1 MSKLIVSILL
11 LAAIVNNSW
20 CQDLLGFENISGN
33 DKNDFLNA
41 EPKALEAANFLLNTP
56 IDFHKADREKAMKY
70 MIMWMEGTPDY
81 TFYIDNNV
89 GSFTRSSNTLLVV
102 YMACLTKNSLE
113 NPDLGNDRDELKYNS
128 VEMYM
133 DYCLNPS
140 NNVKTYKELE
150 KLVKARDKGKL
161 KDYIKN

>member
-1 MSKLIVSILL
+1 MIVSTLFL
-11 LAAIVNNSW
+11 FAIVNHSW
-20 CQDLLGFENISGN
+20 SQDLLGFESISRN
-33 DKNDFLNA
+33 DRSDFRNA

-56 IDFHKADREKAMKY
+56 LVESKADREKAMKY

-81 TFYIDNNV
+81 TFYIDNNI

-102 YMACLTKNSLE
+102 YMACQTKNSLE
-113 NPDLGNDRDELKYNS
+113 NPFLGNNRDELKYKS

-140 NNVKTYKELE
+140 NNVKIFRQLE
-150 KLVKARDKGKL
+150 RLVKARDKGKL
-161 KDYIKN
+161 KEYIKE

>member
-1 MSKLIVSILL
+1 MSKLIACILFL
-11 LAAIVNNSW
+11 FALVNHAWS
-20 CQDLLGFENISGN
+20 QDLLGFENTSGN
-33 DKNDFLNA
+33 DRNDFRLA
-41 EPKALEAANFLLNTP
+41 EPKALEAASFLLNTP
-56 IDFHKADREKAMKY
+56 IDNSRADREKAMKF

-81 TFYIDNNV
+81 TFYIDNNI

-113 NPDLGNDRDELKYNS
+113 NPNLINEREELKYKS
-128 VEMYM
+128 IEMYI

-140 NNVKTYKELE
+140 NNVKNYKQLE